1 MTSPSLGLAFL
12 AGLVSCLSPCVFPLL
27 PGYVAYLGRQAVVVP
42 ATATGPAGVP
52 TTGRNSI
59 VLISGAAFAAGFSTV
74 FVLFFYILQALNVL
88 FFVHQRRLVDVVAGI
103 IVILLGLQTMGLIR
117 WALLL
122 RERRLD
128 PTTGRGLPG
137 AFMLGFVNDV
147 PVDQPSGIGG

>member
-52 TTGRNSI
+52 TTARNSI

-74 FVLFFYILQALNVL
+74 FFADFWGTTNGCWEYYRLERPGGLWQGIAFGMTFDAVVVLASL
-88 FFVHQRRLVDVVAGI
+88 RLA
-103 IVILLGLQTMGLIR
+103 R
-117 WALLL
+117 SL
-122 RERRLD
+122 RL
-128 PTTGRGLPG
+128 
-137 AFMLGFVNDV
+137 
-147 PVDQPSGIGG
+147 